1 MSIFLNLQLS
11 ASLKRQDHLITNFC
25 NGGSIREQIF
35 YNKKLLLDGLD
46 KKIQATMWRT

>member
-1 MSIFLNLQLS
+1 MRFFDYSIKKLRMTMSIFLNLQLS

-35 YNKKLLLDGLD
+35 Y
-46 KKIQATMWRT
+46 IA